1 LNSGIARGF
10 LILFLFPLLW
20 QVCSMSV
27 VLPVMLFNLIT
38 GQASLVAATP
48 ATAML
53 QWLVGM
59 GGAIWISTRI
69 WANKPDVVS
78 AGTPTSTA

>member
-1 LNSGIARGF
+1 
-10 LILFLFPLLW
+10 
-20 QVCSMSV
+20 
-27 VLPVMLFNLIT
+27 
-38 GQASLVAATP
+38 
-48 ATAML
+48 ML

-78 AGTPTSTA
+78 VGTPTSTA